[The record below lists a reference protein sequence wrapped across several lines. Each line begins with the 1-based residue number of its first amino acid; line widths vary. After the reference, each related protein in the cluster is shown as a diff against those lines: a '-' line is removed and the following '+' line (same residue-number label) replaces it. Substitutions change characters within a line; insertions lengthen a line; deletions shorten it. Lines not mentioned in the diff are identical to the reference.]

1 MFLVTIMYYE
11 SDDDVKSKMKTHM
24 QHEMLCGFLTIS
36 LTDENTTGAQL
47 SFKEGYIGNL
57 NRDD

>member
-1 MFLVTIMYYE
+1 M
-11 SDDDVKSKMKTHM
+11 
-24 QHEMLCGFLTIS
+24 IS

-57 NRDD
+57 NRDDLYWSGLVSKNFTLVYN

>member
-1 MFLVTIMYYE
+1 MNHMMT
-11 SDDDVKSKMKTHM
+11 SKQDENSHVAWNALWFFDM
-24 QHEMLCGFLTIS
+24 IS